1 MELLFFSRWNPMIFT
16 IDYNNSLEHILVAL
30 KTQYFNV
37 RVGAFTGIQPFQ
49 WPDSEELRIFLFS
62 TVVQCAGGANSH
74 EEAVIQKAI
83 SSVMNHHNVEARC
96 FSLLLHAIPDTGPTG
111 LRARLTKW
119 CRDVQGLAVITHRYW
134 IRLVTCLIPEK
145 VAGWGLI
152 VLSY

>member
-1 MELLFFSRWNPMIFT
+1 MIFT

-37 RVGAFTGIQPFQ
+37 RVRAFTGIQPFQ

-83 SSVMNHHNVEARC
+83 SSVMNHHNVEASVFHC
-96 FSLLLHAIPDTGPTG
+96 FFTLY
-111 LRARLTKW
+111 
-119 CRDVQGLAVITHRYW
+119 RY
-134 IRLVTCLIPEK
+134 RSDRVTRE
-145 VAGWGLI
+145 AD
-152 VLSY
+152 